1 MSLRSGFNRGIVTR
15 ANSAGVYVQM
25 PDLYGSSEIG
35 PLDFI
40 GPKTRRPSE
49 TSTSAGSHTHSIS
62 TDGLD
67 PHNHTGSTGS
77 AGSHTHTM
85 TQADY
90 VADRFATGD
99 RVLVA
104 SVGPGDWVVLGRIET
119 GANA

>member
-25 PDLYGSSEIG
+25 PDLYGSSEVG
-35 PLDFI
+35 PLDYI
-40 GPKTRRPSE
+40 GPKLRRPAR
-49 TSTSAGSHTHSIS
+49 STASANGPDAHTHSLAQV
-62 TDGLD
+62 D
-67 PHNHTGSTGS
+67 N
-77 AGSHTHTM
+77 
-85 TQADY
+85 

-104 SVGPGDWVVLGRIET
+104 AVGPGDWVVLGRIET

>member
-1 MSLRSGFNRGIVTR
+1 MSLATGLHRGVVTR

-35 PLDFI
+35 PLDYI
-40 GPKTRRPSE
+40 GPKLRRPAR
-49 TSTSAGSHTHSIS
+49 STGSANGPDPHTHSI
-62 TDGLD
+62 
-67 PHNHTGSTGS
+67 
-77 AGSHTHTM
+77 A
-85 TQADY
+85 QADN

-104 SVGPGDWVVLGRIET
+104 TVNPGDWVVLGRIET

>member
-1 MSLRSGFNRGIVTR
+1 MSLTTGLNRGVVTR
-15 ANSAGVYVQM
+15 ATTAGVYVQM

-40 GPKTRRPSE
+40 GPKLRRPARATASG
-49 TSTSAGSHTHSIS
+49 GSPAHTHDIAQV
-62 TDGLD
+62 D
-67 PHNHTGSTGS
+67 N
-77 AGSHTHTM
+77 
-85 TQADY
+85 

-104 SVGPGDWVVLGRIET
+104 TVGPGDWVVLGRIET

>member
-1 MSLRSGFNRGIVTR
+1 MSLRSGFNRGVVTR
-15 ANSAGVYVQM
+15 ANSSGVYVQM

-40 GPKTRRPSE
+40 GPKLRRP
-49 TSTSAGSHTHSIS
+49 AR
-62 TDGLD
+62 
-67 PHNHTGSTGS
+67 STGS
-77 AGSHTHTM
+77 AGHSHGGATGDGAHTHSIA
-85 TQADY
+85 QVDN
-90 VADRFATGD
+90 VADRFSTGD

>member
-1 MSLRSGFNRGIVTR
+1 MSLRSGLNRGVVTR
-15 ANSAGVYVQM
+15 ANSSGIYVQM

-40 GPKTRRPSE
+40 GPKLRRPAR
-49 TSTSAGSHTHSIS
+49 STASGNGPDPHTHDIAQV
-62 TDGLD
+62 D
-67 PHNHTGSTGS
+67 N
-77 AGSHTHTM
+77 
-85 TQADY
+85 

-99 RVLVA
+99 RVLIG

>member
-15 ANSAGVYVQM
+15 ANSSGVYVQM
-25 PDLYGSSEIG
+25 PDLYGSSEVG

-40 GPKTRRPSE
+40 GPKLRRPAR
-49 TSTSAGSHTHSIS
+49 STASANGPDAHSHDIAQV
-62 TDGLD
+62 D
-67 PHNHTGSTGS
+67 N
-77 AGSHTHTM
+77 
-85 TQADY
+85 

>member
-1 MSLRSGFNRGIVTR
+1 MSLSTGFNRGVVTR
-15 ANSAGVYVQM
+15 ATTAGVYVQM

-40 GPKTRRPSE
+40 CPKLRRPAR
-49 TSTSAGSHTHSIS
+49 STGSANGPDAHTHSIAQV
-62 TDGLD
+62 D
-67 PHNHTGSTGS
+67 N
-77 AGSHTHTM
+77 
-85 TQADY
+85 

-104 SVGPGDWVVLGRIET
+104 TVGPGDWVVLGRIET